1 MAAESAP
8 SSRAAPPPL
17 GALSIQICSWNLNGK
32 TPNDQDLASWLV
44 LDADRPP
51 PDIVCIGCQEFTA
64 LNAQQLL
71 PQLAKK
77 QEFERQLTNM
87 LNHIHAGADD
97 GYVPVTREVSGREV
111 PPHMLGLLMLVF
123 VRADEALRVQGAETV
138 LVPTGMGG
146 LSGNKGGIC
155 FRLTLAGFPLLLMNV
170 HLPSGQSEV
179 KERNSAFREVLRGVS
194 QAFAPED
201 LPAPLHQHTTI
212 LFGDLNYRLTL
223 PNREVRWRLSCRDW
237 LTCLAA
243 DQLSLQLG
251 AQGTEFEEWDE
262 ADVTFRPTYKYDA
275 GTNNLDTSE
284 KQRAPAWCDRVL

>member
-1 MAAESAP
+1 MRHDPRVPSA
-8 SSRAAPPPL
+8 
-17 GALSIQICSWNLNGK
+17 C
-32 TPNDQDLASWLV
+32 D
-44 LDADRPP
+44 P
-51 PDIVCIGCQEFTA
+51 PD
-64 LNAQQLL
+64 
-71 PQLAKK
+71 
-77 QEFERQLTNM
+77 
-87 LNHIHAGADD
+87 D
-97 GYVPVTREVSGREV
+97 
-111 PPHMLGLLMLVF
+111 
-123 VRADEALRVQGAETV
+123 
-138 LVPTGMGG
+138 
-146 LSGNKGGIC
+146 C

-284 KQRAPAWCDRVL
+284 KQRAPAWCDRVLWRQGKQRGSTAAIEPLLYESCQNTLTSDHKPIKFLARIRMRTGNSREW